1 MINPGKSS
9 PSGGGGRE
17 ATGGGS
23 LSTSPPSPLRR
34 LRRHLTQRGRRFLA
48 LAAALLLAS
57 PALADTIASPTPD
70 KVAVTL
76 YRSGDGPFQALD
88 DWQREQAMAKG
99 LILVTETRT
108 VFLPAGRHTLR
119 FDGVADGLIA
129 QSAAVEGLP
138 GEAIERN
145 YDYALLSPGT
155 LLERSLDQS
164 VKIVRTNR
172 KTGRQSQEEAIVR
185 QGPNGVVLQTTTG
198 VEALGCSG
206 GIERL
211 VFDTVPSGLS
221 DKPALSTLID
231 VPAPTQATLTL
242 SYLAIGV
249 NWQADYVARIN
260 PDGRTLDLTGW
271 LTLVNSGGTSFTNA
285 PTQAVAGK
293 LAREEVEVNHGE
305 AKAIARQCWPM
316 DTTTH
321 GRSPPPPPPPP
332 APPAMAYRGG
342 SDMYAAA
349 AVEEIAVTGQRRAKL
364 AEQSDLGDYKLYTL
378 PEPVT
383 VGARQTKQVAFLDQ
397 KAVAFQRLYV
407 FTLDASN
414 DYPGADDLE
423 AAQVVLRLENK
434 PDAGLGK
441 PLPSGALAVMET
453 AGGRP
458 AFAGE
463 QTMRDVAVG
472 QPFDLAIGEAMD
484 VQVRPRLVS
493 EQGRPRGGTRRA
505 YEVDLSNAKTA
516 PITVELR
523 LPSDRDGFKLVSEP
537 GRHDIREGALAWR
550 FALPSGSRKTV
561 RYVVEYD

>member
-1 MINPGKSS
+1 
-9 PSGGGGRE
+9 
-17 ATGGGS
+17 
-23 LSTSPPSPLRR
+23 
-34 LRRHLTQRGRRFLA
+34 
-48 LAAALLLAS
+48 
-57 PALADTIASPTPD
+57 
-70 KVAVTL
+70 VAVTL
-76 YRSGDGPFQALD
+76 YRGDSGPFQALD

-129 QSAAVEGLP
+129 ASAAVEGLP
-138 GEAIERN
+138 GEAVERN

-155 LLERSLDQS
+155 LLERSLGQS

-172 KTGRQSQEEAIVR
+172 KTGRQSQEEAVLR
-185 QGPNGVVLQTTTG
+185 QGPDGVVLQTATG

-206 GIERL
+206 GVERL
-211 VFDTVPSGLS
+211 VFDAVPAGLS

-231 VPAPTQATLTL
+231 VPAPVQATLTL

-249 NWQADYVARIN
+249 NWQADYVARIH

-271 LTLVNSGGTSFTNA
+271 LTLVNSGGTSFANA

-293 LAREEVEVNHGE
+293 LAREAVEANHGE
-305 AKAIARQCWPM
+305 AKAISRQCWPM

-321 GRSPPPPPPPP
+321 GRSPPPPPAPPP
-332 APPAMAYRGG
+332 PPSPMMARAGAMADGF
-342 SDMYAAA
+342 
-349 AVEEIAVTGQRRAKL
+349 VEEISVTAQRRSKL

-378 PEPVT
+378 PEPVM

-397 KAVAFQRLYV
+397 KAVSFQRLYV
-407 FTLDASN
+407 FTLGASA
-414 DYPGADDLE
+414 DYGPLDGLE
-423 AAQVVLRLENK
+423 AAQVTLRLENK
-434 PDAGLGK
+434 PGAGLGK

-463 QTMRDVAVG
+463 QAMRDVAVG

-493 EQGRPRGGTRRA
+493 EQDRRKGRTRRT
-505 YEVDLSNAKTA
+505 YEVDLTNAKTA
-516 PITVELR
+516 LITVELR
-523 LPSDRDGFKLVSEP
+523 LPSDLDNFKLVSEP
-537 GRHDIREGALAWR
+537 GRHDVREGALAWR
-550 FALPSGSRKTV
+550 FALPPGGRKTV
-561 RYVVEYD
+561 RYVVEYGG